1 MPEAL
6 SLSHSS
12 LTPSSALKP
21 LHSEYPSHPRLPAVY
36 LQLAVSLF
44 VQFGGSEKKWSRHLF
59 IFITLI
65 GFCCDDTEKWSSV
78 RHVQLK
84 MR

>member
-1 MPEAL
+1 MAMPEAL

-21 LHSEYPSHPRLPAVY
+21 LHSEYPSHPRLLAVY

-44 VQFGGSEKKWSRHLF
+44 VQFGGSEQ
-59 IFITLI
+59 I
-65 GFCCDDTEKWSSV
+65 
-78 RHVQLK
+78 K
-84 MR
+84 MVEAFVHFHYIDWFLL